1 MRRSFNAQ
9 EARDNKAMVERETRR
24 GVDGSVVYV
33 LNGRQ
38 RFHNGYL
45 QRLISIKSLIILS
58 TMPPLDEL
66 QRFKQA
72 RVRALRLKVGGY
84 VLKSLYVAVS
94 AALDIILE

>member
-1 MRRSFNAQ
+1 MVIIKQNAHDNWKLACRSFNAQ

-45 QRLISIKSLIILS
+45 QRLISIKTLIILS

-66 QRFKQA
+66 QRFKQ
-72 RVRALRLKVGGY
+72 VG
-84 VLKSLYVAVS
+84 A
-94 AALDIILE
+94 

>member
-1 MRRSFNAQ
+1 
-9 EARDNKAMVERETRR
+9 MVERETRR

-45 QRLISIKSLIILS
+45 QRLISIKSLIIMS

-72 RVRALRLKVGGY
+72 RTRAFRV
-84 VLKSLYVAVS
+84 
-94 AALDIILE
+94 